1 MGGERPALSMTPAE
15 QPRPRG
21 PGPRREAGRVGGSFG
36 RRVSQA
42 RFVLRLG

>member
-15 QPRPRG
+15 QPRPRAPA
-21 PGPRREAGRVGGSFG
+21 PGGRLGGSEGAFG